1 MYRNDDL
8 LRQIELALGL
18 TAAEG
23 ATVSERELVAL
34 AEIRSLRAK
43 AAPPPRRKA
52 ADNGKL
58 ASVTRDVVRAC
69 LEGQSVRAVATEFGI
84 SDSQCR
90 RVFYQ
95 QVLFAC
101 RRELNRLQALADAPG
116 GEAHLLTVT
125 RLSFLVRAE
134 EGNILGKA
142 HDEYS
147 LVLQALLRY
156 WQAADELQ
164 AFTAESVP

>member
-1 MYRNDDL
+1 MYQNDL
-8 LRQIELALGL
+8 LTVIERELGKP
-18 TAAEG
+18 APEG
-23 ATVSERELVAL
+23 ASISERELAIL
-34 AEIRSLRAK
+34 AEIRSLK
-43 AAPPPRRKA
+43 ARLAPPPRRKA

-69 LEGQSVRAVATEFGI
+69 LEGESVRAVATEFGI
-84 SDSQCR
+84 SDAQCR
-90 RVFYQ
+90 RVFFQ
-95 QVLFAC
+95 QVRFAC

-116 GEAHLLTVT
+116 GEVHLLTVA
-125 RLSFLVRAE
+125 RLTFLVRAE

-164 AFTAESVP
+164 AFTAESVL

>member
-1 MYRNDDL
+1 VYQNDL
-8 LRQIELALGL
+8 LTVIERELGKP
-18 TAAEG
+18 APEG
-23 ATVSERELVAL
+23 ATVSARELAIL
-34 AEIRSLRAK
+34 AEIRSLK
-43 AAPPPRRKA
+43 ARLAPPPRRKA

-69 LEGQSVRAVATEFGI
+69 LEGESVRAVATEFGI
-84 SDSQCR
+84 SDAQCR

-116 GEAHLLTVT
+116 GEVHPLTVA
-125 RLSFLVRAE
+125 RLTFLVRAE

-164 AFTAESVP
+164 AFTAESVL

>member
-1 MYRNDDL
+1 MYLDDL
-8 LRQIELALGL
+8 LTHIERELGKP
-18 TAAEG
+18 AAEG
-23 ATVSERELVAL
+23 ASISERELAIL
-34 AEIRSLRAK
+34 AEIRSLKAK
-43 AAPPPRRKA
+43 DAPPPRRKA

-69 LEGQSVRAVATEFGI
+69 LEGRSVRAVATEFGI
-84 SDSQCR
+84 SDAQCR

-125 RLSFLVRAE
+125 RLSFLVRAD

-147 LVLQALLRY
+147 LVSQVLESY
-156 WQAADELQ
+156 WRAADELQ
-164 AFTAESVP
+164 AFTAESVL